1 MSTTS
6 AEAAGDSVTRVRV
19 ALSAHLKDLAGVGG
33 EVRVEVVG
41 DPTVTRI
48 LDALER
54 DYPALRGTIRSH
66 ESAARRP
73 FMRYFACGEDVS
85 HDPPDTPLPEAI
97 RSGAEVF
104 RVLGAI
110 AGG

>member
-1 MSTTS
+1 VSTASTG
-6 AEAAGDSVTRVRV
+6 AAPDSLTRVRV
-19 ALSAHLKDLAGVGG
+19 ALPAHLRDLAGVGS
-33 EVRVEVVG
+33 EVQVEVEG
-41 DPTVTRI
+41 EPTVTRV
-48 LDALER
+48 LDALEA
-54 DYPALRGTIRSH
+54 DHPALRGTIRSH
-66 ESAARRP
+66 ESGARRP

-85 HDPPDTPLPEAI
+85 HEPPNAPLPEAV